1 MYGSTAKA
9 ISHYKDTKNLLK
21 LRILTENYFAPHQT
35 LCRKNRYLWDKINAK
50 MIDHLLQPLV
60 CERFQTDARYRE
72 GHLRVVNALPERLV
86 VGLHSPEIKQVAKQ
100 LSRMGGEV
108 AMPDGMRRFCMGGA
122 EVIRAFEAVPSESLC
137 YEETVIWG
145 YLINLEKCSLEER
158 LAMLGRYVP
167 VLDNWAVCDSYCAH
181 AKWMARADKAALWAF
196 LERWFDSKRE
206 FEVRFAVVVAMCYF
220 LGKEWFDKVFERINR
235 LDFGRIKSKYK
246 SVKGKPKVAQQGT
259 VQGAEPYYV
268 RMGVAWLLATALAKF
283 PDQTKTFVRSS
294 NLPADVVK
302 LYIRKA
308 RESLRT
314 RTVEA
319 V

>member
-1 MYGSTAKA
+1 
-9 ISHYKDTKNLLK
+9 
-21 LRILTENYFAPHQT
+21 
-35 LCRKNRYLWDKINAK
+35 
-50 MIDHLLQPLV
+50 MIDYLLQPLV
-60 CERFQTDARYRE
+60 CERFLTDARYRE
-72 GHLRVVNALPERLV
+72 GHLRVVNALPERRV
-86 VGLHSPEIKQVAKQ
+86 MGLHSPEIKQVAKL
-100 LSRMGGEV
+100 LSREGGEV
-108 AMPDGMRRFCMGGA
+108 VMPDGTYQNCANGT
-122 EVIRAFEAVPSESLC
+122 EVIRAFEAVPSECLC

-181 AKWMARADKAALWAF
+181 AKWMARADKEALWAF
-196 LERWFDSKRE
+196 LEHWFDSESE

-220 LGKEWFDKVFERINR
+220 LNEEWPDKVFERINR

-283 PDQTKTFVRSS
+283 PDKTRAFARSS
-294 NLPADVVK
+294 NLPADVIK

-308 RESLRT
+308 RESFRT

>member
-1 MYGSTAKA
+1 M
-9 ISHYKDTKNLLK
+9 
-21 LRILTENYFAPHQT
+21 
-35 LCRKNRYLWDKINAK
+35 
-50 MIDHLLQPLV
+50 
-60 CERFQTDARYRE
+60 
-72 GHLRVVNALPERLV
+72 RVVNALPERRV
-86 VGLHSPEIKQVAKQ
+86 MGLHSPEIKQVAKL
-100 LSRMGGEV
+100 LSREGGEIV
-108 AMPDGMRRFCMGGA
+108 MPDRTRRICVNGA
-122 EVIRAFEAVPSESLC
+122 EVIRAFETVPSESLC

-145 YLINLEKCSLEER
+145 YLINLEKCSLDER

-196 LERWFDSKRE
+196 LEHWFDSERE

-220 LGKEWFDKVFERINR
+220 LGDEWLDKVFERINS
-235 LDFGRIKSKYK
+235 LDFGRIKSNYNT
-246 SVKGKPKVAQQGT
+246 VKGKPKMAQQGT

-283 PDQTKTFVRSS
+283 PDQTRAFVHSS
-294 NLPADVVK
+294 NLPKDIVK

-308 RESLRT
+308 RESFRT
-314 RTVEA
+314 RTAKA

>member
-1 MYGSTAKA
+1 
-9 ISHYKDTKNLLK
+9 
-21 LRILTENYFAPHQT
+21 
-35 LCRKNRYLWDKINAK
+35 
-50 MIDHLLQPLV
+50 MIEHLLQPLV
-60 CERFQTDARYRE
+60 CKRFLTDARYRE
-72 GHLRVVNALPERLV
+72 GHLRVVNALPERRV
-86 VGLHSPEIKQVAKQ
+86 MGLHSPDIKAVAKQ
-100 LSRMGGEV
+100 LSYNGGEV
-108 AMPDGMRRFCMGGA
+108 VMPDGTHRICTGGA

-145 YLINLEKCSLEER
+145 YLINLEKCSFDER
-158 LAMLGRYVP
+158 LAMLVRYVP

-181 AKWMARADKAALWAF
+181 AKWMARADKETLWAF
-196 LERWFDSKRE
+196 LEHWFRSERE

-220 LGKEWFDKVFERINR
+220 LNDEWLDKVFERING

-246 SVKGKPKVAQQGT
+246 TVKGKPKVAQQGT

-283 PDQTKTFVRSS
+283 PDQTRAFARSS
-294 NLPADVVK
+294 NLPTDVVK

-308 RESLRT
+308 RESFRT